1 MLFSKEKK
9 QNQKQKNAKTIVY
22 NVTNSRNIVKKKLS
36 NNTPEMKKLLDSSH
50 TKLGHK
56 QSPVI
61 VFFFFCI
68 LVLVAQPTH
77 TQLSRKN
84 ANGSKLLD

>member
-61 VFFFFCI
+61 VFFFFVYWYWLHSQRTLNC
-68 LVLVAQPTH
+68 LEKMQMVA
-77 TQLSRKN
+77 SY
-84 ANGSKLLD
+84 